1 MTTVSQMSGVT
12 RGMILLCLYG
22 LFLLQFGCMLTG
34 VWKKEK
40 PILRFCLSIL
50 VITGIILLSFRYV
63 NQKLFFNRLS
73 DGKIIVMKISQL
85 PFCVIIIIL
94 LSLTMLTGRMIWHV
108 VHYERNTLTKSAI
121 KESVEYLPM
130 GLCFFTKQ
138 GFILLS
144 NWKMEQICQ
153 E

>member
-73 DGKIIVMKISQL
+73 DGKILVMKISQL
-85 PFCVIIIIL
+85 PSCVIIIIL
-94 LSLTMLTGRMIWHV
+94 LSLTMLTGRMIWRSEEHTS
-108 VHYERNTLTKSAI
+108 ELQSQR
-121 KESVEYLPM
+121 
-130 GLCFFTKQ
+130 
-138 GFILLS
+138 
-144 NWKMEQICQ
+144 
-153 E
+153 

>member
-50 VITGIILLSFRYV
+50 VITGIILLSFRDV

-73 DGKIIVMKISQL
+73 DGKILVMKISQL
-85 PFCVIIIIL
+85 PFWGNHNHTVKSDNADRQDDLACS
-94 LSLTMLTGRMIWHV
+94 SL
-108 VHYERNTLTKSAI
+108 
-121 KESVEYLPM
+121 
-130 GLCFFTKQ
+130 
-138 GFILLS
+138 
-144 NWKMEQICQ
+144 
-153 E
+153 